1 MFVSPP
7 FEHTF
12 YQSLNSP
19 TCQFLALTQALPL
32 LVYRLTL
39 TPRFRL
45 NKATGVIPRIRALF
59 AYFRARNLQSYGCN
73 QQ

>member
-1 MFVSPP
+1 MFVSPE

-19 TCQFLALTQALPL
+19 TCQFLALTQELSL

-39 TPRFRL
+39 APRFRL
-45 NKATGVIPRIRALF
+45 NKATGVIPLPSNPSAFCLF
-59 AYFRARNLQSYGCN
+59 PGQKPAKLRL
-73 QQ
+73 